1 MFGDI
6 KKQFCLRWDEIVLVP
21 GLELG
26 VFLLGELMM
35 VIAVYGMGEKDS
47 IFPLG
52 TVMAIVVPGMQLF
65 FPTNT
70 VIGFISISFEWVN
83 DFIWSKANFCIISSD
98 ILY

>member
-52 TVMAIVVPGMQLF
+52 TVMAIVES
-65 FPTNT
+65 T
-70 VIGFISISFEWVN
+70 SI
-83 DFIWSKANFCIISSD
+83 CIPA
-98 ILY
+98 